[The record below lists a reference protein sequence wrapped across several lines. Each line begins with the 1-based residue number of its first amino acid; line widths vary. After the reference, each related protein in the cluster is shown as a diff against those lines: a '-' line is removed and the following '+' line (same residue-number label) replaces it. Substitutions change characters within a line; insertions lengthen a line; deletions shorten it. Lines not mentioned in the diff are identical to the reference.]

1 MIKYIK
7 SKDIMKGEIRISI
20 ATAII
25 DAIIYSAACFS
36 ILSLSQS
43 YAFAQTQGNFGLS
56 LTNLINQGQPHQGSI
71 SAPITIID
79 FSDLQCRLCQRFVK
93 STEPQINSTYVQTG
107 KVALVFEHLPN
118 RGLDST
124 PAALAAQCTND
135 QGKFWQFH
143 NLLYKNQG
151 PIDSG
156 WVSKD
161 NLKKFASQIAGLDI
175 QKFNSCFDSQQYKSL
190 VASDLA
196 LAHSLGFTQTPSFMV
211 VKNDGSNPQKV
222 EGPQPFPEFK
232 AVIDKEL
239 GAA

>member
-7 SKDIMKGEIRISI
+7 SKDIMKGEIRISN

-25 DAIIYSAACFS
+25 AAIIYSAASFS

-43 YAFAQTQGNFGLS
+43 YAFAQTQGNAGLS
-56 LTNLINQGQPHQGSI
+56 LTNLIKQDQPHQGSI

-156 WVSKD
+156 WASKD
-161 NLKKFASQIAGLDI
+161 NLKKFASQTPGLDM
-175 QKFNSCFDSQQYKSL
+175 QKFNSCCPKIQNVYR
-190 VASDLA
+190 
-196 LAHSLGFTQTPSFMV
+196 
-211 VKNDGSNPQKV
+211 
-222 EGPQPFPEFK
+222 
-232 AVIDKEL
+232 I
-239 GAA
+239 